1 MTDYG
6 RGSGS
11 EPWHPEDPLF
21 GDMYEPGYDSRTD
34 PYAGGR
40 QPQPQ
45 QPAQPQQQAG
55 WQDPYATGQQP
66 GYPQQGYPQQQ
77 YPQQQ
82 PQQQPYPQQV
92 PPQQH
97 PQSGQP
103 QQHPQHVQQPQHPQ
117 QQGYPQAGY
126 DGWDTGSQQTGG
138 YGHQDPYGQQPQ
150 DPYGAPQQPDF
161 YGQNGYPPPQQPQPQ
176 QPQYRQQPPQQAQ
189 APGQGQGQPL
199 GPQQGRQPLQGQQ
212 QFQQQG
218 QGQQL
223 GQGPAQ
229 AQQPPQ
235 QARPQEP
242 DPEPLRTAPAETG
255 EWEPDDEPNPREH
268 AFFSGR
274 DDDDE
279 DDDSPSTPNSGG
291 RRSGKS
297 PAKGGK
303 KRRSGCACMVVL
315 LVLGGGLGGA
325 GYFGYQFY
333 ESHFGP
339 APDYSGQGTGDVQ
352 VNIPQGA
359 SATSMGNILKDAGVV
374 KSVGAFTAAANK
386 NPKGRLIQ
394 AGVYVLHKNMSGASA
409 VTMMLD
415 PKSQNAMIIPEGMR
429 AVQVFAAIDQRLGLK
444 AGTTAKAA
452 HAQVK
457 KLGLPDWA
465 NTGPEI
471 KEPLEGFLFPTRYSI
486 AKGEK
491 PEVLL
496 KQMVGQAK
504 QQYAAFDMVAE
515 AKKEGLKT
523 PLQLLTAASL
533 VQAEGKT
540 TDDFKKMSKVI
551 YNRMVPNEQSHGLL
565 EFDSTYNYIKNQNE
579 TKLNLDQMRAL
590 KDPYNTYHYTG
601 LPPGP
606 IGNPGLDALKAA
618 MDPDGGN
625 WYYFISVDGKETQFT
640 ETLAEFNK
648 IKANYKP

>member
-45 QPAQPQQQAG
+45 QPAQPQQPGG
-55 WQDPYATGQQP
+55 WQDPYASGQQP
-66 GYPQQGYPQQQ
+66 QYPQQGYPQQQ
-77 YPQQQ
+77 YPQQ

-161 YGQNGYPPPQQPQPQ
+161 YGQNGYPPPQQPQ
-176 QPQYRQQPPQQAQ
+176 QPQYRQQQPQGSQ

-199 GPQQGRQPLQGQQ
+199 GPQQGRQPFQPQQ
-212 QFQQQG
+212 QAQQQ
-218 QGQQL
+218 

-255 EWEPDDEPNPREH
+255 EWEPDDEPDPREH

-315 LVLGGGLGGA
+315 LVLGGGLGGG

-415 PKSQNAMIIPEGMR
+415 PKSQNAMIIPEGWR
-429 AVQVFAAIDQRLGLK
+429 ATRIYQAIDTKLKVK
-444 AGTTAKAA
+444 AGTTAS
-452 HAQVK
+452 QVK
-457 KLGLPDWA
+457 GVNLGLPSWA
-465 NTGPEI
+465 HGNV
-471 KEPLEGFLFPTRYSI
+471 EGFLFPAKYSI
-486 AKGEK
+486 SKTMK
-491 PEVLL
+491 PVDVVR
-496 KQMVGQAK
+496 QMVAQAK
-504 QQYAAFDMVAE
+504 AEYTRDDLEGAARKLGKSPEDI
-515 AKKEGLKT
+515 LKI
-523 PLQLLTAASL
+523 ASL
-533 VQAEGKT
+533 VQAEAQEA
-540 TDDFKKMSKVI
+540 DDFGKVSRVV
-551 YNRMVPNEQSHGLL
+551 YNRLDKDMTLG
-565 EFDSTYNYIKNQNE
+565 FDSTLNYAMGRS
-579 TKLNLDQMRAL
+579 TLNTTN
-590 KDPYNTYHYTG
+590 KDTQYPSPYNTYTHKG

-606 IGNPGLDALKAA
+606 IDNPGHQAIAAALAPTEGKWLYFVTVKPNDTRFTDNYDEHQKNVQAFNEYQKEH
-618 MDPDGGN
+618 GG
-625 WYYFISVDGKETQFT
+625 
-640 ETLAEFNK
+640 
-648 IKANYKP
+648 